1 MTAGPARGPAGT
13 VSHRLAVEA
22 MATRFELIVEGD
34 DPAALHAAGEE
45 ALAVITRI
53 ESRLSA
59 FQPKSDIAWINGR
72 AGQGAVK
79 IEPRLFALLQ
89 RCVVLSAATDGA
101 FDITV
106 GPLMHAWN
114 LSGGV
119 TRDAGDAPDLPS
131 TEEVA
136 EARSRVGSE
145 HLHFDPCASTIRF
158 GRPGMRIDLGAAGK
172 GYAIDEAIASLRANG
187 VPGALLH
194 GGTSSVHALGRPID
208 GEVWKVAW
216 NPPGGR
222 GRLFPLHDGALSV
235 SAGHGKAFTRNGRQF
250 GHVIDPCT
258 GWPADRA
265 VSAIV
270 TGPGSLECD
279 ALSTALLVLGA
290 DWLPRM
296 GARFPGYDG
305 DVAASPARRAATGEA
320 PDRSE
325 RADR

>member
-1 MTAGPARGPAGT
+1 VTAVPASGLVRTA
-13 VSHRLAVEA
+13 SHRLAVEA

-59 FQPKSDIAWINGR
+59 FQPLSDIAWINGR
-72 AGQGAVK
+72 AGQRAVK
-79 IEPRLFALLQ
+79 VEPRLFALLQ
-89 RCVVLSAATDGA
+89 RCVALSAATDGA

-106 GPLMHAWN
+106 GPLMRAWH
-114 LSGGV
+114 LSGGA
-119 TRDAGDAPDLPS
+119 TQEAAGAPDLPS
-131 TEEVA
+131 TEAVA

-145 HLHFDPCASTIRF
+145 HLHFDPHASTIRF
-158 GRPGMRIDLGAAGK
+158 ARPGMRIDLGAAGK

-194 GGTSSVHALGRPID
+194 GGTSSVHVLGRPID

-235 SAGHGKAFTRNGRQF
+235 SAAHGKAFTRNGRQY
-250 GHVIDPCT
+250 GHVIDPST
-258 GWPADRA
+258 GWPADGVASA
-265 VSAIV
+265 VV

-290 DWLPRM
+290 DWLPTLR
-296 GARFPGYDG
+296 ARFPGYDG
-305 DVAASPARRAATGEA
+305 AVAATAAASDPNG
-320 PDRSE
+320 S
-325 RADR
+325 ADR